1 MKLCKIQYIAQKM
14 ILVIAYFYVIMIKN
28 EYGVVRVSHVLA
40 GGMG

>member
-1 MKLCKIQYIAQKM
+1 MKLCKIKYIAQKM

-28 EYGVVRVSHVLA
+28 EYRVVRVSHVLA